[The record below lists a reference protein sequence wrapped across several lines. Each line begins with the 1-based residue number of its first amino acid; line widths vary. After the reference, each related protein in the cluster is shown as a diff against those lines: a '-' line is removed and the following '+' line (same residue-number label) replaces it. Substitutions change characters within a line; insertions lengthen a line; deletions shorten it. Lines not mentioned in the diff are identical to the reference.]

1 MVNGIIAA
9 VIAVVVTAAIVTLAR
24 AKAKGQKCLGC
35 SASGSCECCCKRWK
49 DDGRISEDFTWYWGD
64 RTVVYR

>member
-35 SASGSCECCCKRWK
+35 SASGSCECCCKK
-49 DDGRISEDFTWYWGD
+49 EFNISS
-64 RTVVYR
+64 